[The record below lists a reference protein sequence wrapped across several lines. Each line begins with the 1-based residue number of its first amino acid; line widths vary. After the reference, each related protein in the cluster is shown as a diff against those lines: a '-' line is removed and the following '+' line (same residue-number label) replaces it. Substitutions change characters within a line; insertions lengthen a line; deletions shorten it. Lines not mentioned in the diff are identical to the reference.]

1 MTSLAARS
9 HASGSLACLACTLIA
24 LSGCATWIAPTDTGD
39 TSLRTRAV
47 TKAKPGVR
55 VSAAVLGPEDCGRML
70 GRDVTADGVQPVW
83 IEVTNDTD
91 YVLWLLRS
99 GADPDY
105 FSPLEVAWGAHGLL
119 SRRTNARID
128 DHFNQLAFPNPI
140 PARGTSSGILF
151 TNPQP
156 VTKLLTVDLLGS
168 RMMIPFTLFLSV
180 PGDMTDAKEVVYQ
193 YPATEV
199 ADVEDLNALRHALA
213 GLPCCATTIDGR
225 DGEPVNVVLIGHLDD
240 IAAAAN
246 RRGYRRDQ
254 SAADASQRL
263 FGRKADLTVR
273 KRAQAGASTSWLRVW
288 RAPLTYRGE
297 MVFVAQAGRPIGGRF
312 PAEPS
317 QGSQG
322 LRLHADVDEVRND
335 LIHDFMYSGGLE
347 KLAFVSGVGV
357 VRSDQPRTLPGGDR
371 YFTDGRRVALFLSTR
386 PRTFADVEILQWEP
400 ILPETAKDVSGAG
413 N

>member
-39 TSLRTRAV
+39 TPLRTRAV
-47 TKAKPGVR
+47 TKAKPGIR

-99 GADPDY
+99 GVDPDY
-105 FSPLEVAWGAHGLL
+105 FSPLEVAWPAHGTL
-119 SRRTNARID
+119 SPGTNARID
-128 DHFNQLAFPNPI
+128 EHFNQLAFPNPI

-168 RMMIPFTLFLSV
+168 RMMIPFTLLLPV
-180 PGDMTDAKEVVYQ
+180 PGDSASATNVVHQ
-193 YPATEV
+193 YPENEISNY
-199 ADVEDLNALRHALA
+199 EDLDALRHALE
-213 GLPCCATTIDGR
+213 GLPCCAATADGQ
-225 DGEPVNVVLIGHLDD
+225 DGEPLNVLLIGHLDD
-240 IAAAAN
+240 IAAALN

-254 SAADASQRL
+254 LASAGSQRV
-263 FGRKADLTVR
+263 FARAADLTVR
-273 KRAQAGASTSWLRVW
+273 KRAQAGASTSWLRIW
-288 RAPLTYRGE
+288 RAPLSYRGE
-297 MVFVAQAGRPIGGRF
+297 MVFVAQTGRPIGGRF
-312 PAEPS
+312 PGEAS
-317 QGSQG
+317 QGV
-322 LRLHADVDEVRND
+322 RLHADVDEVRND

-347 KLAFVSGVGV
+347 KLAFVSGVGAV
-357 VRSDQPRTLPGGDR
+357 AVDRPRTVPGRGR
-371 YFTDGRRVALFLSTR
+371 YFTDGRRVTLFLSTR
-386 PRTFADVEILQWEP
+386 PRTFADVEFLQWEP
-400 ILPETAKDVSGAG
+400 ILPEAAKDVSSAG